1 MTAPKPHTPI
11 VMPSRRRGRILRQR
25 LAPFTIWGCAIIVF
39 LLMNAQ
45 TAPFEHAIGIVEID
59 EVVLAPL
66 EDGTIRSL
74 NADRFD
80 SIQEGDVVAMMDDT
94 IIVAELAVEEAK
106 LGQIRAELEVE
117 RNRLENDVER
127 NETDQLDDL
136 RRYRLDEEQAH
147 LEHLELIVTIEADRV
162 KLERLQIEMDR
173 QLNLV
178 TQDIG
183 DEQTYDDMRLRHLE
197 LKKELELN
205 DQTLRIA
212 KRNADTTTERR
223 KEREEQLSSPS
234 RNTLLYMEPYLQ
246 EIKVQEARREEIQQ
260 QRLSL
265 TLRAPI
271 SGQIA
276 QVFYGPGETI
286 LSGTP
291 LLTIQSNDAR
301 RVIAYVNE
309 QVASTIQPGTEVQL
323 RSQARPQILA
333 SAKILRAGSA
343 LEELPSRIWSTP
355 IIAQWGYPILIG
367 DIPPDVFLPGET
379 VNVQFRRSAG

>member
-1 MTAPKPHTPI
+1 MIPTEPHSPI

-25 LAPFTIWGCAIIVF
+25 LAPFTIWGGAIVIF

-45 TAPFEHAIGIVEID
+45 SAPFEHAIGIVEID
-59 EVVLAPL
+59 EVILAPL

-80 SIQEGDVVAMMDDT
+80 TVQEGDVIAMMDDT
-94 IIVAELAVEEAK
+94 MIVAELTIEEAK

-117 RNRLENDVER
+117 RNRLENDVEQ

-136 RRYRLDEEQAH
+136 RRYRLDEEKAH
-147 LEHLELIVTIEADRV
+147 LEHLELSVNIEADRV
-162 KLERLQIEMDR
+162 KLERFQIEMDR
-173 QLNLV
+173 QKNLV
-178 TQDIG
+178 TQKIG
-183 DEQTYDDMRLRHLE
+183 DVSTYDDIRLRHQE
-197 LKKELELN
+197 LAKELDFN
-205 DQTLRIA
+205 AQALRIA
-212 KRNADTTTERR
+212 KRNADTSTARR
-223 KEREEQLSSPS
+223 IEREDQLSSPA
-234 RNTLLYMEPYLQ
+234 RNTLLYLEPYLQ
-246 EIKVQEARREEIQQ
+246 ELKVQEARREEIQQ
-260 QRLSL
+260 ERLAL
-265 TLRAPI
+265 MLRAPI

-291 LLTIQSNDAR
+291 LLTIQSNNAR

-309 QVASTIQPGTEVQL
+309 KVASTIQPGTEVQL
-323 RSQARPQILA
+323 RSQARPQIVA
-333 SAKILRAGSA
+333 SAKILRSGSA

-355 IIAQWGYPILIG
+355 IIAQWGYPVLIG

-379 VNVQFRRSAG
+379 